1 MSDHTPASE
10 RPFSEVVVR
19 IVEHNRGVPE
29 SSIRIN
35 LSHRDRETNGLD
47 DTLDQL
53 VDDDRL
59 LERDGKY
66 WIPEDAPD
74 DV

>member
-1 MSDHTPASE
+1 MSDYTPASE
-10 RPFSEVVVR
+10 RSFPEVVVR

-29 SSIRIN
+29 SGIRIN
-35 LSHRDRETNGLD
+35 LTHRNRATKGLD

-53 VDDDRL
+53 VDEGRL
-59 LERDGKY
+59 VERNGKY
-66 WIPEDAPD
+66 WTPEDAPD